1 MDWII
6 LGSGSFYVKRHDFNC
21 SFTCVSGALL
31 FVSFCASWGPGKG
44 TGILKRWATL
54 SSASLNF
61 VLGGAC
67 VRLLCCSRSCFFFRL
82 SFRQWPFAPYEGTLW
97 SPHSG
102 LHSDC
107 CQLEAP
113 PPGDRWHEISL
124 VVNCK
129 EGRAFLS
136 VDGKQAGQRFVFP
149 PFINGIMPCPR
160 CAHSL
165 APLFIKGRNQAD
177 LLVLMRFATTRV
189 KAGWSLVKV
198 QAGLLTWENPFLEQH
213 LSPAPYLKPEL
224 QSTNFRWGNDTP
236 LISLDSIIVACRICR
251 CALPACLRQITF
263 GYQARRLPTLCFLG
277 GPKIHR
283 RCLTCLN

>member
-1 MDWII
+1 MYWII

-44 TGILKRWATL
+44 TDILKRWATL

-67 VRLLCCSRSCFFFRL
+67 VRLLCCSRSCFFFL
-82 SFRQWPFAPYEGTLW
+82 FKFQTVTLCTLW

-149 PFINGIMPCPR
+149 PFINWIMPCPR

-165 APLFIKGRNQAD
+165 APLFIKAETKLTCWSSWGSRRQ
-177 LLVLMRFATTRV
+177 
-189 KAGWSLVKV
+189 GWK
-198 QAGLLTWENPFLEQH
+198 
-213 LSPAPYLKPEL
+213 
-224 QSTNFRWGNDTP
+224 
-236 LISLDSIIVACRICR
+236 
-251 CALPACLRQITF
+251 
-263 GYQARRLPTLCFLG
+263 LG
-277 GPKIHR
+277 GHWWRYRQACSLERILFCTILEARTAVYKF
-283 RCLTCLN
+283 